1 MSKQTGYGALNGL
14 RVIDLSRVL
23 AGPSAAQILS
33 DHGADV
39 IKVEPPQGDET
50 RDWGP
55 PFKDEI
61 SSYFAG
67 LNRNKRSIALDLS
80 GEGGR
85 EILMRLLETADVVL
99 ENFKIGTMEKWGIGH
114 DALSQRFPR
123 LVHGRITGFGKGG
136 PFDSLPGYDAIG
148 QALSGLMS
156 INGHPECG
164 PVRVGVPV
172 VDLSAGMNLVIG
184 ILMALLERERSGQG
198 QFVEVA
204 LYDSGVALLHP
215 QGANYFM
222 SGKEPVLM
230 GDSHPNIAPYDQFPT
245 RTRNVFLGAGNN
257 RQYRILCETLGQ
269 PGMAEDA
276 RFAANRARV
285 ENRDALNAWIRKALA
300 DWDAEEL
307 SRVMLAA
314 GVPCGAVMTVSEV
327 LGHEQT
333 RHRDMVWEA
342 DGFRGVGVPTKMART
357 PGHVRSGPPAFA
369 NAGRVILS
377 ELGYS
382 EDEVESLIES
392 GITSFQ
398 RRKV

>member
-1 MSKQTGYGALNGL
+1 MSKTTGYGALDGL
-14 RVIDLSRVL
+14 RVVDLSRVL

-67 LNRNKRSIALDLS
+67 LNRNKRSIALDFS

-85 EILMRLLETADVVL
+85 EVLMRLLETADVLL
-99 ENFKIGTMEKWGIGH
+99 ENFKLGTLEKWGIGS
-114 DALSQRFPR
+114 DILAERFPR

-184 ILMALLERERSGQG
+184 ILMALFERERSGKG

-222 SGKEPVLM
+222 SGKEPGLM

-245 RTRNVFLGAGNN
+245 KTRNVFLGAGNN
-257 RQYRILCETLGQ
+257 RQFRILCEHLGR
-269 PGMAEDA
+269 PEMAEDP
-276 RFAANRARV
+276 RFVSNRLRVANR
-285 ENRDALNAWIRKALA
+285 
-300 DWDAEEL
+300 EL
-307 SRVMLAA
+307 SRSMLAM
-314 GVPCGAVMTVSEV
+314 GVPCGAVMAVSEV

-333 RHRDMVWEA
+333 RHRGMVWEA
-342 DGFRGVGVPTKMART
+342 DGFRGVGIPTKMGRT
-357 PGHVRSGPPAFA
+357 PGKVRSGPPAFA
-369 NAGRVILS
+369 SAGRAILS

-382 EDEVESLIES
+382 EDEVEGLIEA
-392 GITSFQ
+392 GVTSFE
-398 RRKV
+398 RKTV

>member
-1 MSKQTGYGALNGL
+1 
-14 RVIDLSRVL
+14 
-23 AGPSAAQILS
+23 
-33 DHGADV
+33 
-39 IKVEPPQGDET
+39 
-50 RDWGP
+50 
-55 PFKDEI
+55 
-61 SSYFAG
+61 
-67 LNRNKRSIALDLS
+67 
-80 GEGGR
+80 
-85 EILMRLLETADVVL
+85 MRLLETADVVL

-184 ILMALLERERSGQG
+184 ILMALLERERTGQG

>member
-1 MSKQTGYGALNGL
+1 MSKKTGYGALDGL
-14 RVIDLSRVL
+14 RVVDLSRVL

-80 GEGGR
+80 GAGGH
-85 EILMRLLETADVVL
+85 EVLMRLLETADVLL
-99 ENFKIGTMEKWGIGH
+99 ENFKIGTMEKWGVGSA
-114 DALSQRFPR
+114 ALADRFPR

-184 ILMALLERERSGQG
+184 ILMALFERERSGKG

-222 SGKEPVLM
+222 SGKEPGLM

-245 RTRNVFLGAGNN
+245 KTRNVFLGAGNN
-257 RQYRILCETLGQ
+257 RQFRILCEHLGRAE
-269 PGMAEDA
+269 MAADP
-276 RFAANRARV
+276 RFASNGLRV
-285 ENRDALNAWIRKALA
+285 QNRDVLNDWIREALT

-307 SRVMLAA
+307 SRTLLAM
-314 GVPCGAVMTVSEV
+314 GVPCGAVMAVSEV
-327 LGHEQT
+327 MGHAQT
-333 RHRDMVWEA
+333 KHRDMVWEA
-342 DGFRGVGVPTKMART
+342 DGFRGVGIPTKMGRT
-357 PGHVRSGPPAFA
+357 PGKVRSGPPAFA
-369 NAGRVILS
+369 SAGRAILS

-382 EDEVESLIES
+382 EEEVEGLIEA
-392 GITSFQ
+392 GVTSFE
-398 RRKV
+398 RKTV